1 MTITVSRSTAARR
14 IGVFVFSGLAAALV
28 GLGASGS
35 AAAVPP
41 PPGPFLPAVPDNPR
55 GPLTVNSVVRD
66 WGNPPPPPVPWD
78 APPPAEA
85 DLGDTVS
92 LNPQPLSPGPDRG
105 RRVGLNP
112 QPLPPG
118 PDLWFD
124 LPMLPR
130 F

>member
-1 MTITVSRSTAARR
+1 MTATVNQTIARR
-14 IGVFVFSGLAAALV
+14 IGVLLFTGLAAALV

-35 AAAVPP
+35 AAAVPSP
-41 PPGPFLPAVPDNPR
+41 PDPFLPVAPDNPR
-55 GPLTVNSVVRD
+55 GPSTVNSVVRD
-66 WGNPPPPPVPWD
+66 WGNPPLPPMPWD
-78 APPPAEA
+78 APPPAQL

-92 LNPQPLSPGPDRG
+92 LNPQPLPPGPDRG

-124 LPMLPR
+124 LPMLPL